1 MKDEIN
7 IKKLIVILIS
17 IIILLSTTGCLTQS
31 ENNNSNNNP
40 SKDDIVIGIGE
51 PSYGFYPWCT
61 SYDVASISINHNIF
75 SSLVGFDDLFRIKAE
90 LAESWNNPNNLTW
103 RFRIRKNV
111 KFHNGNELTAE
122 DVKYSFDIIKNNES
136 NVLRDLLLSVNET
149 KIVNDY
155 TIDIITFKPC
165 PILLNKLTDIFIV
178 SKQYQEE
185 TTKKWP
191 IGTGAYKVSEFI
203 EGYHLIVERFDDYW
217 KGKSD
222 VKKATFRFFE
232 KTDERKSAFINGE
245 LDIVEHLQALDY
257 DNLSAIPGL
266 NLHLITNPT
275 VTFISFDFRENCSL
289 DGITKDVNPL
299 SDIRVRKAIY
309 HAINIDEIIERVFN
323 NSLFAEP
330 ASQFVTPLIFGYNP
344 NITRLSFDLNKSR
357 ELLNQSGYS
366 DGFDLVLDCVE
377 ESCTS
382 TKVCEV
388 LDEQLSK
395 IMNFSLNRL
404 PIGEYYEKICTRNT
418 TSYILGWMAATGDG
432 GEIYDYMIRSVDTDA
447 GIGSFN
453 LGYYSNPEIDRIGEE
468 ITYVMDY
475 EERLKLI
482 QDGFEIA
489 MDDIAWIPLL
499 SSKLIYGVVD
509 GVSWEPSNNM
519 LILIEEIKLE

>member
-1 MKDEIN
+1 MKGKIEIKN
-7 IKKLIVILIS
+7 LIVILVF
-17 IIILLSTTGCLTQS
+17 IIILLSTTGCLTQN
-31 ENNNSNNNP
+31 ENNNSNNNS
-40 SKDDIVIGIGE
+40 SKDEIVIGITD
-51 PSYGFYPWCT
+51 PYYGFYPWCT

-111 KFHNGNELTAE
+111 KFHNGYDLTAE
-122 DVKYSFDIIKNNES
+122 DVKYSIDLIKNNES
-136 NVLRDLLLSVNET
+136 NVLRDLLISVNET
-149 KIVNDY
+149 RIIDDY
-155 TIDIITFKPC
+155 TIDIITFKPI

-185 TTKKWP
+185 TTKIWP
-191 IGTGAYKVSEFI
+191 IGTGAYKVVEI
-203 EGYHLIVERFDDYW
+203 KKGYHLVLERFDDYW
-217 KGKSD
+217 KGKPD

-232 KTDERKSAFINGE
+232 NPDVRKNAFINGE
-245 LDIVEHLQALDY
+245 LDIVEHLEALDY
-257 DNLSAIPGL
+257 NNISAIPGL

-275 VTFISFDFRENCSL
+275 VTFISFDFREKCYL
-289 DGITKDVNPL
+289 DGVEEDVNPL

-309 HAINIDEIIERVFN
+309 HAINIDEIIKRVFN

-344 NITRLSFDLNKSR
+344 NITRLSFDLNKSK

-382 TKVCEV
+382 TKICEV

-395 IMNFSLNRL
+395 IINFSLNPL
-404 PIGEYYEKICTRNT
+404 PLGEYYDKICARNT
-418 TSYILGWMAATGDG
+418 SCYILGWLAATGDG
-432 GEIYDYMIRSVDTDA
+432 GEIYDYMIRSVDTKA
-447 GIGSFN
+447 GIGTFN

-468 ITYVMDY
+468 ITYLMDY

-482 QDGFEIA
+482 QKGFEIA
-489 MDDIAWIPLL
+489 MDDITWIPLL

-509 GVSWEPSNNM
+509 GVGWEPSNNM